1 MFVVVM
7 CKKDKIKVDILI
19 NVQNILSVIFSISGI
34 VLIFLGFFSVP
45 IGEISTSLEI
55 VLGELLGFIASLLGI
70 DSYYSYRL
78 SRIINK
84 EDNKNKPPL
93 RGGEP

>member
-1 MFVVVM
+1 M
-7 CKKDKIKVDILI
+7 CNKEKIKFDILI
-19 NVQNILSVIFSISGI
+19 NVQTILSVIFSISGI

-78 SRIINK
+78 SKTIK
-84 EDNKNKPPL
+84 KDNNENKPPL
-93 RGGEP
+93 

>member
-1 MFVVVM
+1 MFVGKM
-7 CKKDKIKVDILI
+7 CNKEKIKVDILI

-55 VLGELLGFIASLLGI
+55 VLGELLAFIASLLGI
-70 DSYYSYRL
+70 DSYYSSKFSKFIKRDE
-78 SRIINK
+78 K
-84 EDNKNKPPL
+84 EKEKTHK
-93 RGGEP
+93 

>member
-1 MFVVVM
+1 M
-7 CKKDKIKVDILI
+7 CNDKKIKFDILI
-19 NVQNILSVIFSISGI
+19 NVQTILSLIFSISGI

-70 DSYYSYRL
+70 DSYYSYRI
-78 SRIINK
+78 SRIIK
-84 EDNKNKPPL
+84 KDNDKNKPPL
-93 RGGEP
+93 

>member
-1 MFVVVM
+1 M
-7 CKKDKIKVDILI
+7 CNDKKIKFDILV
-19 NVQNILSVIFSISGI
+19 NVQTILSLIFSISGI

-78 SRIINK
+78 SKTIK
-84 EDNKNKPPL
+84 KDNNENKPPL
-93 RGGEP
+93 

>member
-1 MFVVVM
+1 MEKKL

-19 NVQNILSVIFSISGI
+19 NFQNVLSLIFSISGI

-45 IGEISTSLEI
+45 LGEISTSLEI

-70 DSYYSYRL
+70 DSYYSYRI
-78 SRIINK
+78 SRIIKKDNN
-84 EDNKNKPPL
+84 ENNKNKPPL
-93 RGGEP
+93 

>member
-1 MFVVVM
+1 MYVVKM
-7 CKKDKIKVDILI
+7 CNKEKIKVDILI

-55 VLGELLGFIASLLGI
+55 VLGELLAFIASLLGI
-70 DSYYSYRL
+70 DSYYS
-78 SRIINK
+78 SKISKIIKKDN
-84 EDNKNKPPL
+84 NKNKPPL
-93 RGGEP
+93 